1 MIEPKDTPN
10 LITPAE
16 IMGATF
22 RTTIAGNY
30 RYEDVDTFIGRLAS
44 NVTWYR
50 QLLDQYREELEA
62 CKTKLADYQ
71 TTDSQTQITEALAT
85 RVADKVISRLGEV
98 I

>member
-16 IMGATF
+16 IMNITF

-30 RYEDVDTFIGRLAS
+30 RYVDVDTFIGRVAS

-50 QLLDQYREELEA
+50 QLLDQYQEELEE
-62 CKTKLADYQ
+62 CKTKLEAYQ
-71 TTDSQTQITEALAT
+71 TMDSQAQITETLAT
-85 RVADKVISRLGEV
+85 RVADKVISRLGKV